1 MKQKLTEMI
10 ERYGKVAIY
19 LYLGIFAATL
29 ISVWLLVQNGVELQ
43 QVSWFKEGLAG
54 KAGTL
59 TIAYVVTKILQP
71 LRIGLTLLL
80 LPLFGKKTATAPKP
94 EVES

>member
-80 LPLFGKKTATAPKP
+80 LPLFGKKTATAPKS
-94 EVES
+94 EAES

>member
-43 QVSWFKEGLAG
+43 QFLGFK
-54 KAGTL
+54 KA
-59 TIAYVVTKILQP
+59 
-71 LRIGLTLLL
+71 LLERL
-80 LPLFGKKTATAPKP
+80 EP
-94 EVES
+94 